1 MMLRTGRVDE
11 EAGETSG
18 RPDDHFDRGATST
31 VVSSPLGVLGWAR
44 WSWRQLTSMRTA
56 LLLLLLLALAAVPG
70 SLFPQRSSDPNGVI
84 QYFKSNPSGA
94 KTIDALQLFN
104 VYTSV
109 WFSAIYLL
117 LFISLI
123 GCVIPRTRH
132 HWIALRQ
139 SPPRTPRNMARLPV
153 YERRIFTLAENA
165 VEPITAIRAAEGVL
179 RAQRYRTRLYENDNP
194 VDEVDTASV
203 SAERGYLRE
212 TGNLVFHLAL
222 IGILLTVAI
231 GGGFTYTGQRVV
243 VEGQTFVNT
252 RSAYDSFTPGRFF
265 SDSQLEPYS
274 LTLNAFSVTYVEN
287 NPSTLGFITDYT
299 ASVSTQEQNAP
310 QAVRSKVQV
319 NEPLT
324 IDSTEVYLLG
334 NGYAP
339 EIVVKNPAG
348 DVVFTDTVPFLPQ
361 DANLTSLGVIKVPD
375 GLAEQVGM
383 IGFFYPTKAAS
394 TNGAFASIYPDL
406 QNPVLTLNVYT
417 GDLGLSTG
425 NPKSVYALDTSM
437 MTQIAGRGTA
447 NSAIEIRPGESAQLP
462 DGLGSVEF
470 LDTKRF
476 ASFDISH
483 DPTKGFM
490 LFFAITVIAGL
501 GAAFFVPRR
510 RIWVRASKNPQCLTV
525 EYGGLS
531 RGDDPALEA
540 AIGSFTIQ
548 HENSLHQQSRSLQK
562 KGTAAS

>member
-1 MMLRTGRVDE
+1 MTLRTGRVEE

-18 RPDDHFDRGATST
+18 RPEDHFDRGAAST
-31 VVSSPLGVLGWAR
+31 VVSPPLGVTGWAR

-70 SLFPQRSSDPNGVI
+70 SLFPQRSSDPNGVV

-139 SPPRTPRNMARLPV
+139 SPPRTPRNMARLPA
-153 YERRIFTLAENA
+153 YERRTFMLAQNE
-165 VEPITAIRAAEGVL
+165 VEPIATIRAAERIL
-179 RAQRYRTRLYENDNP
+179 RAQRYRTRLYEND
-194 VDEVDTASV
+194 DSAEGVDTVSV

-212 TGNLVFHLAL
+212 TGNLVFHVAL

-274 LTLNAFSVTYVEN
+274 LTLNAFSVTYVED

-299 ASVSTQEQNAP
+299 ASVSTQEQNAT
-310 QAVRSKVQV
+310 QSVRSKVRV

-324 IDSTEVYLLG
+324 IDSTQVYLLG

-348 DVVFTDTVPFLPQ
+348 DVVFTDTIPFLPQ

-394 TNGAFASIYPDL
+394 ASGAFASIYPDL

-417 GDLGLSTG
+417 GDLGLSNG
-425 NPKSVYALDTSM
+425 DPKSVYALDTSK
-437 MTQIAGRGTA
+437 MTQIAGRGTTT
-447 NSAIEIRPGESAQLP
+447 SAIEIRPGESALLP

-470 LDTKRF
+470 LNTKRF

-501 GAAFFVPRR
+501 AAAFFVPRR
-510 RIWVRASKNPQCLTV
+510 RVWVRATKDRHGLTI

-531 RGDDPALEA
+531 RGDDPGLENV
-540 AIGSFTIQ
+540 IDSFANHHANTL
-548 HENSLHQQSRSLQK
+548 EQQSRPIT
-562 KGTAAS
+562 KGISAS

>member
-109 WFSAIYLL
+109 WFSAIYLV

-165 VEPITAIRAAEGVL
+165 VEPITAIRAAEGVF

-194 VDEVDTASV
+194 VDEVNTAAV

-212 TGNLVFHLAL
+212 
-222 IGILLTVAI
+222 
-231 GGGFTYTGQRVV
+231 
-243 VEGQTFVNT
+243 
-252 RSAYDSFTPGRFF
+252 
-265 SDSQLEPYS
+265 
-274 LTLNAFSVTYVEN
+274 
-287 NPSTLGFITDYT
+287 
-299 ASVSTQEQNAP
+299 
-310 QAVRSKVQV
+310 
-319 NEPLT
+319 
-324 IDSTEVYLLG
+324 
-334 NGYAP
+334 
-339 EIVVKNPAG
+339 
-348 DVVFTDTVPFLPQ
+348 TVPFLPQ

-394 TNGAFASIYPDL
+394 TNGTFASIYPDL

>member
-1 MMLRTGRVDE
+1 MTLRTGRVE
-11 EAGETSG
+11 EDASETSG
-18 RPDDHFDRGATST
+18 RPEDHFDRTATAT
-31 VVSSPLGVLGWAR
+31 VASPPLGVIGWVR
-44 WSWRQLTSMRTA
+44 WSWRQLRSMRTA

-70 SLFPQRSSDPNGVI
+70 SLFPQRSSDPNGVV

-117 LFISLI
+117 LSISLI

-139 SPPRTPRNMARLPV
+139 SPPRTPRNMARLPA
-153 YERRIFTLAENA
+153 YERRTFTLAQNE
-165 VEPITAIRAAEGVL
+165 VEPIATIRAAERIL
-179 RAQRYRTRLYENDNP
+179 RAQRYRTRLYEN
-194 VDEVDTASV
+194 VDSTEGVDTVSV

-265 SDSQLEPYS
+265 NDSQLEPYS
-274 LTLNAFSVTYVEN
+274 LTLNAFSITYVED

-299 ASVSTQEQNAP
+299 ASVSTQEQNAT
-310 QAVRSKVQV
+310 QGVRSEVRV

-324 IDSTEVYLLG
+324 IDSTQVYLLG

-348 DVVFTDTVPFLPQ
+348 EVVFTDTIPFLPQ
-361 DANLTSLGVIKVPD
+361 DTNLTSLGVIKVPD

-394 TNGAFASIYPDL
+394 ASGAFASIYPDL

-417 GDLGLSTG
+417 GDLGLSNG
-425 NPKSVYALDTSM
+425 DPKSVYALDTSK

-501 GAAFFVPRR
+501 AAAFFVPRR
-510 RIWVRASKNPQCLTV
+510 RVWVRATRDSGGLTV
-525 EYGGLS
+525 EYGALS
-531 RGDDPALEA
+531 RGDDPGLRTVVDSFVRRHADASNNPNPRLE
-540 AIGSFTIQ
+540 
-548 HENSLHQQSRSLQK
+548 
-562 KGTAAS
+562 KGTSTS

>member
-1 MMLRTGRVDE
+1 MSRLPAYEQRTFTLDQYELGPSDIIRTAERTLRT
-11 EAGETSG
+11 
-18 RPDDHFDRGATST
+18 
-31 VVSSPLGVLGWAR
+31 
-44 WSWRQLTSMRTA
+44 
-56 LLLLLLLALAAVPG
+56 
-70 SLFPQRSSDPNGVI
+70 
-84 QYFKSNPSGA
+84 
-94 KTIDALQLFN
+94 
-104 VYTSV
+104 
-109 WFSAIYLL
+109 
-117 LFISLI
+117 
-123 GCVIPRTRH
+123 
-132 HWIALRQ
+132 
-139 SPPRTPRNMARLPV
+139 
-153 YERRIFTLAENA
+153 
-165 VEPITAIRAAEGVL
+165 
-179 RAQRYRTRLYENDNP
+179 QRYRTRLYGNEDSSNG
-194 VDEVDTASV
+194 VRTVSV

-212 TGNLVFHLAL
+212 TGNLVFHAAL

-274 LTLNAFSVTYVEN
+274 LTLDAFSVTYVED

-299 ASVSTQEQNAP
+299 ASVSTQEQHAT
-310 QAVRSKVQV
+310 QAERSQVRV

-324 IDSTEVYLLG
+324 IDSTQVYLLG

-339 EIVVKNPAG
+339 EIVVKSPAG
-348 DVVFTDTVPFLPQ
+348 EVVFTDTIPFLPQ
-361 DANLTSLGVIKVPD
+361 DANLTSLGVVKVPD

-394 TNGAFASIYPDL
+394 ASGAFTSIYPDL

-425 NPKSVYALDTSM
+425 DPKSVYALDTSK
-437 MTQIAGRGTA
+437 MTQIAGRGTT
-447 NSAIEIRPGESAQLP
+447 NSAIEIRPGESALLP
-462 DGLGSVEF
+462 NGLGSVEF

-476 ASFDISH
+476 ASFDMSH

-490 LFFAITVIAGL
+490 LFFAIAVIAGL

-510 RIWVRASKNPQCLTV
+510 RVWVRATKDQYGLTI

-531 RGDDPALEA
+531 RGDDPGLDNVIDSFVSHHANALE
-540 AIGSFTIQ
+540 
-548 HENSLHQQSRSLQK
+548 QQPSPLPK
-562 KGTAAS
+562 KGISAS

>member
-1 MMLRTGRVDE
+1 MGRVED
-11 EAGETSG
+11 EAGEASG
-18 RPDDHFDRGATST
+18 RPDDHFDRGAPST
-31 VVSSPLGVLGWAR
+31 VVSPPLSVIGWAG
-44 WSWRQLTSMRTA
+44 WAWRQLTSMRTA

-70 SLFPQRSSDPNGVI
+70 SLFPQRSSDPNGVV

-94 KTIDALQLFN
+94 KTIDALQLFT

-132 HWIALRQ
+132 HWSALRQ
-139 SPPRTPRNMARLPV
+139 SPPRTPRNMARLPA
-153 YERRIFTLAENA
+153 YERRTFTFAENQ
-165 VEPITAIRAAEGVL
+165 VEPMPAIRAAERVL
-179 RAQRYRTRLYENDNP
+179 RAQRYRTRLYENDNAA
-194 VDEVDTASV
+194 DGADTVSI

-212 TGNLVFHLAL
+212 TGNLVFHVAL

-265 SDSQLEPYS
+265 NDSQLEPYS
-274 LTLNAFSVTYVEN
+274 LTLNAFSVTYVED

-299 ASVSTQEQNAP
+299 ASVSTQEQNVP
-310 QAVRSKVQV
+310 QGVRSQVRV

-348 DVVFTDTVPFLPQ
+348 DVVFTDTIPFLPQ

-375 GLAEQVGM
+375 GLADQVGM

-394 TNGAFASIYPDL
+394 ASGAFASIYPDL

-417 GDLGLSTG
+417 GDLGLSDG
-425 NPKSVYALDTSM
+425 DPKSVYALDTSK
-437 MTQIAGRGTA
+437 MTQIAGRGTTIP
-447 NSAIEIRPGESAQLP
+447 AIEVRPGESALLP
-462 DGLGSVEF
+462 NGLGSVEF
-470 LDTKRF
+470 VDTKRF

-490 LFFAITVIAGL
+490 LFFAISVVAGL
-501 GAAFFVPRR
+501 AAAFFVPRR
-510 RIWVRASKNPQCLTV
+510 RVWVRASGGPHNLAV

-540 AIGSFTIQ
+540 VIGTFVSHHANALEQ
-548 HENSLHQQSRSLQK
+548 LSSPLKRKVSRHHEPQE
-562 KGTAAS
+562 

>member
-1 MMLRTGRVDE
+1 MGAREDDKGVGVEVFARVQRL
-11 EAGETSG
+11 AG
-18 RPDDHFDRGATST
+18 
-31 VVSSPLGVLGWAR
+31 GV
-44 WSWRQLTSMRTA
+44 
-56 LLLLLLLALAAVPG
+56 
-70 SLFPQRSSDPNGVI
+70 D
-84 QYFKSNPSGA
+84 
-94 KTIDALQLFN
+94 
-104 VYTSV
+104 
-109 WFSAIYLL
+109 
-117 LFISLI
+117 
-123 GCVIPRTRH
+123 
-132 HWIALRQ
+132 
-139 SPPRTPRNMARLPV
+139 
-153 YERRIFTLAENA
+153 A
-165 VEPITAIRAAEGVL
+165 VEPAAV
-179 RAQRYRTRLYENDNP
+179 
-194 VDEVDTASV
+194 
-203 SAERGYLRE
+203 
-212 TGNLVFHLAL
+212 
-222 IGILLTVAI
+222 
-231 GGGFTYTGQRVV
+231 
-243 VEGQTFVNT
+243 
-252 RSAYDSFTPGRFF
+252 
-265 SDSQLEPYS
+265 
-274 LTLNAFSVTYVEN
+274 
-287 NPSTLGFITDYT
+287 
-299 ASVSTQEQNAP
+299 
-310 QAVRSKVQV
+310 
-319 NEPLT
+319 
-324 IDSTEVYLLG
+324 
-334 NGYAP
+334 
-339 EIVVKNPAG
+339 
-348 DVVFTDTVPFLPQ
+348 
-361 DANLTSLGVIKVPD
+361 LGVVKVPD
-375 GLAEQVGM
+375 GLAAQLGM